1 MISYSQSTNTSDV
14 SSHIVVTTLTTFD
27 LGKEITQNKR
37 IRLQLDIQATF
48 ARLEQENKVTIG
60 TNVNQSIMNK
70 IQA

>member
-1 MISYSQSTNTSDV
+1 MVSYSQSTNTSDV

-48 ARLEQENKVTIG
+48 ARLEQGNK
-60 TNVNQSIMNK
+60 
-70 IQA
+70 